1 MAKHTFGVSETDP
14 NKELMG
20 ALAMLAKSS
29 SGGQKAFDAASAMYA
44 PVEEAN
50 PWEASLRYFL
60 EMGKLASEPGSTV
73 FGSALGAGL
82 VPLDYLTAK
91 KKEKRDRDQKVA
103 STAMSLAPS
112 LAPKVTKA
120 TYGKPDFYMV
130 SKADGKGGM
139 TKAVPTPLT
148 AKDFAELRPK
158 IEAGTVVLSPM
169 PTKGEGAQS
178 AVGKLIE
185 DYDGGKGSMT
195 AEQFTAAFEKLT
207 SVPEGEDNKPLSA
220 LGKLIADYGD
230 GSGAMSKE
238 QFTAAYKKL
247 TETSDPTETSLEKL
261 KARAIEGGLEV
272 GSDEYK
278 EFVLNN
284 GQTPTGFSVETRPD
298 GSIKFVQG
306 NVEDKKTGRVTPG
319 YVQLD
324 LGGGNIVQ
332 QVVPGSEAATEVE
345 LKRTGYEANMESA
358 DFLLQNVEKII
369 GRPAGNGVAAIPPN
383 DFLSG
388 VLGPIEGLRDTFL
401 ESQEKTDLV
410 VKIKFLESNAF
421 TQAFETLKGAGAITE
436 AEGRAATRALAMLE
450 RTQSPTAFAEGLTQ
464 FANII
469 KIGRERQRRLMAVL
483 PQVAGTI
490 SGGVNVDLDFSTMDA
505 SEIKLIDVESLT
517 TEQKLELGKRL
528 GITK

>member
-1 MAKHTFGVSETDP
+1 MAEDKLGVSSTDVSQIP
-14 NKELMG
+14 MG
-20 ALAMLAKSS
+20 VLNALSGNRGQLAL
-29 SGGQKAFDAASAMYA
+29 DYA
-44 PVEEAN
+44 NQAIPMPEEAN
-50 PWEASLRYFL
+50 KYEAALRFFL
-60 EMGKLASEPGSTV
+60 EMGKQASQPGSTV
-73 FGSALGAGL
+73 LGSAFGAGQA
-82 VPLDYLTAK
+82 PLDYLTAK
-91 KKEKRDRDQKVA
+91 NAEIRKAKQARA
-103 STAMSLAPS
+103 SLGLQIAPS
-112 LAPKVTKA
+112 LKPKVTKA
-120 TYGKPDFYMV
+120 TYGNPEFYLV

-148 AKDFAELRPK
+148 AKDFAELRPQ

-178 AVGKLIE
+178 AVGKLIA

-195 AEQFTAAFEKLT
+195 AEQFNAAFEKLT
-207 SVPEGEDNKPLSA
+207 SVPDGEDNKPLSA

-272 GSDEYK
+272 GSDAYK

-284 GQTPTGFSVETRPD
+284 GRTPTGFSVETRPD

-306 NVEDKKTGRVTPG
+306 NVEGKKTGRVTPG

-324 LGGGNIVQ
+324 LGDGNIVQ
-332 QVVPGSEAATEVE
+332 QVIPGSEAATEVE

-358 DFLLQNVEKII
+358 DFLLQNVEQII
-369 GRPAGNGVAAIPPN
+369 GRPAGNGFAAIPPN
-383 DFLSG
+383 EFLSG

-401 ESQEKTDLV
+401 ESQGKTDLV

-436 AEGRAATRALAMLE
+436 AEGKAATAALAMLA
-450 RTQSPTAFAEGLTQ
+450 RVQSPEAFAKGLTQ
-464 FANII
+464 FATII
-469 KIGRERQRRLMAVL
+469 KIGRERQRRLAAVL

-490 SGGVNVDLDFSTMDA
+490 SGGANVDLDFSTMDA

-517 TEQKLELGKRL
+517 NDQKLQLGRRL
-528 GITK
+528 GVIK

>member
-1 MAKHTFGVSETDP
+1 MALGASDTTEFDKM
-14 NKELMG
+14 MG
-20 ALAMLAKSS
+20 ALGML
-29 SGGQKAFDAASAMYA
+29 SGSKAGAQKAFDAASAMYA

-60 EMGKLASEPGSTV
+60 EMGKQASQPGSTL
-73 FGSALGAGL
+73 FGSAVGAGL

-103 STAMSLAPS
+103 STAFSLAPS
-112 LAPKVTKA
+112 LKPKVTKA
-120 TYGKPDFYMV
+120 TYGKPEFYMV

-139 TKAVPTPLT
+139 SKAVPTPLT
-148 AKDFAELRPK
+148 AKDFADMRSQ
-158 IEAGTVVLSPM
+158 IEDGSVVLSPM

-178 AVGKLIE
+178 ALGKLLA

-195 AEQFTAAFEKLT
+195 AEQFTAAYEKIT
-207 SVPEGEDNKPLSA
+207 SVPEGAGDKPLSA
-220 LGKLIADYGD
+220 LGKLLADYGD
-230 GSGAMSKE
+230 GSGAMSTE
-238 QFTAAYKKL
+238 QFTAAYEKI
-247 TETSDPTETSLEKL
+247 TEISDPAETSLEKL
-261 KARAIEGGLEV
+261 RARAIEGGLEV

-284 GQTPTGFSVETRPD
+284 GRTPTGFSVETRPD

-306 NVEDKKTGRVTPG
+306 NVEGRKTGRVTPG

-324 LGGGNIVQ
+324 LGDGNIVQ
-332 QVVPGSEAATEVE
+332 QVIPGSEAATEVE
-345 LKRTGYEANMESA
+345 LKRTGYEANMQSA

-369 GRPAGNGVAAIPPN
+369 GRPAGNGFAAIPPN
-383 DFLSG
+383 EFLSG

-436 AEGRAATRALAMLE
+436 NEGRAATAALAMLD
-450 RTQSPTAFAEGLTQ
+450 RAQSPTAFAEGLTQ
-464 FANII
+464 FASII
-469 KIGRERQRRLMAVL
+469 KIGRERQRRLTAVL

-490 SGGVNVDLDFSTMDA
+490 SGGANVDLDFSTMDT

-517 TEQKLELGKRL
+517 NDQKLELGKRL
-528 GITK
+528 GIVK